1 MTDLFLF
8 CLVLLI
14 IGAIARYNESNKLFW
29 TLLTPFVVAFAVAK
43 MVCKESS
50 SAKQSEQVV
59 LQSSSPTQS
68 AALTPST
75 LMYLLAG
82 DSVTAPKKKTSTFVG
97 KDSIS
102 AIKKDSLTSSDVV
115 SKTRDQPV
123 HMFPNP
129 PNDVIPYDTS

>member
-1 MTDLFLF
+1 MTNLFLF
-8 CLVLLI
+8 GLIVLFVF
-14 IGAIARYNESNKLFW
+14 AVARYNGSNKLFW
-29 TLLTPFVVAFAVAK
+29 TLLTPFIVALAVGK
-43 MVCKESS
+43 MICKESPS
-50 SAKQSEQVV
+50 PKQSEQIV

-82 DSVTAPKKKTSTFVG
+82 DSVTAPKKETSTFVG

-102 AIKKDSLTSSDVV
+102 AIKKDSLTSSDFV
-115 SKTRDQPV
+115 SKTRDQPM

>member
-1 MTDLFLF
+1 MTDLFL
-8 CLVLLI
+8 LGLIVLFVF
-14 IGAIARYNESNKLFW
+14 AVARYNGSNKLFW
-29 TLLTPFVVAFAVAK
+29 TLLTPFVIALAVGK
-43 MVCKESS
+43 MIYKESPCP
-50 SAKQSEQVV
+50 KQSDEVV

-68 AALTPST
+68 ISLAPST
-75 LMYLLAG
+75 VMYLLAG
-82 DSVTAPKKKTSTFVG
+82 DSAEMPKKTTSTFVG

-129 PNDVIPYDTS
+129 PNDIQYQDTS

>member
-1 MTDLFLF
+1 MTNLFLF
-8 CLVLLI
+8 SLIVLFVF
-14 IGAIARYNESNKLFW
+14 AVARYNGSNKLFW
-29 TLLTPFVVAFAVAK
+29 TLLTPFIVALAVGK
-43 MVCKESS
+43 MIYKESPS
-50 SAKQSEQVV
+50 PKQSEKIV

-68 AALTPST
+68 AALAPST

-82 DSVTAPKKKTSTFVG
+82 DSVTAPKKETSTFVG